1 MNFNMLHPADRI
13 VMIMSRLYDYGM
25 TTTSGGNISIRDED
39 GAVWITPGGTDK
51 GSLRREDI
59 VRILPDGTVEG
70 THKPSSEYP
79 FHMAVY
85 ACRPDV
91 NAVLHAHPSS
101 LCSFSAL
108 RRAPDTACV
117 PDASYICGKVA
128 VAEYA
133 VPGSDLLGEMITKE
147 FSRGHSSVILEN
159 HGVVIGAPELFEA
172 FNMFETLIF
181 CAKVAINA
189 AKISAPSKRLSDKHI
204 ALYRLKTSVILED
217 FQPESFSSEELEVR
231 RSMCRLIN
239 RAYDHGLFSSTQGT
253 FSTRLSDG
261 AIIVTPYG
269 VDRKYLAPEDLVRVE
284 GIKKEKGKSP
294 SRSVVLHNEIYSNNP
309 DINSII
315 MARPPEIMAYAVT
328 DSEFTTKTVPES
340 YAVLRDVKKYPF
352 GSSFMQP
359 KLLAKE
365 ISSDAPVSVIENDC
379 VIVCGSTQLQA
390 YDRLEVL
397 ENSAKTLTDAIS
409 LGGRIVT
416 FNGEELEDIKRAF
429 GII

>member
-1 MNFNMLHPADRI
+1 MRCA
-13 VMIMSRLYDYGM
+13 
-25 TTTSGGNISIRDED
+25 
-39 GAVWITPGGTDK
+39 AVCAGLLTVPTITVFSQAP
-51 GSLRREDI
+51 R
-59 VRILPDGTVEG
+59 V
-70 THKPSSEYP
+70 P
-79 FHMAVY
+79 F
-85 ACRPDV
+85 
-91 NAVLHAHPSS
+91 
-101 LCSFSAL
+101 
-108 RRAPDTACV
+108 
-117 PDASYICGKVA
+117 
-128 VAEYA
+128 
-133 VPGSDLLGEMITKE
+133 
-147 FSRGHSSVILEN
+147 
-159 HGVVIGAPELFEA
+159 
-172 FNMFETLIF
+172 
-181 CAKVAINA
+181 
-189 AKISAPSKRLSDKHI
+189 
-204 ALYRLKTSVILED
+204 
-217 FQPESFSSEELEVR
+217 
-231 RSMCRLIN
+231 
-239 RAYDHGLFSSTQGT
+239 
-253 FSTRLSDG
+253 LSDG